1 MQHCAIFM
9 SYFELLRF
17 AQNPLPNLVSKN
29 DLRFTNWL
37 YIFGYAILLLNLVFS
52 LLVNVFLFK

>member
-9 SYFELLRF
+9 SDFELLRF

-29 DLRFTNWL
+29 DMHLKNWL